1 MSLHRSAPSLAMPLS
16 THGAC
21 IAAVPSQP
29 RAPHASSAIPEHHIN
44 HAVPPNR
51 VCPILLT
58 RISRTHRTDHQ
69 HGARLPR
76 CEECQLASQHSL
88 IAPLEDVNVTDVK
101 RGSLRNG
108 DLAIVK
114 EHPASVLLDMGDIV
128 TTSSVGAH
136 VADEPEEVVLTAP
149 IVWRRIGCRGCGAA
163 RRRSAPSK
171 GLCNS
176 RVQVVHVAEEPI
188 GGALQIAVG
197 GGKCTARMLLRET
210 HAD

>member
-1 MSLHRSAPSLAMPLS
+1 MQSRARIWPLAWHLLAPQMSLHRSAPSLAMPLS

-114 EHPASVLLDMGDIV
+114 EHLRPETTRQRVGGSV
-128 TTSSVGAH
+128 AH
-136 VADEPEEVVLTAP
+136 GVPL
-149 IVWRRIGCRGCGAA
+149 AA
-163 RRRSAPSK
+163 RAC
-171 GLCNS
+171 LCAC
-176 RVQVVHVAEEPI
+176 VPAYEV
-188 GGALQIAVG
+188 VG
-197 GGKCTARMLLRET
+197 GGVCRAHVSVERDAPSVRPS
-210 HAD
+210 